1 MLKTKTNSLLNDLIW
16 SFTIELNNT
25 KKRSLINC
33 KKELIPQIDMLQMRV
48 TKEPQQ
54 RVQIQEEG
62 FSNLH
67 LSDCNKYWQKKNKTL
82 KKKEKDLTNQLKML
96 IKFLLL
102 SNLFQGFQQV
112 FRNRLRKR
120 NLLGEILQIL
130 SLMLL
135 RKKEKNH
142 GSLRAQIKSHGC
154 HLIQWE

>member
-1 MLKTKTNSLLNDLIW
+1 
-16 SFTIELNNT
+16 
-25 KKRSLINC
+25 
-33 KKELIPQIDMLQMRV
+33 
-48 TKEPQQ
+48 
-54 RVQIQEEG
+54 
-62 FSNLH
+62 
-67 LSDCNKYWQKKNKTL
+67 
-82 KKKEKDLTNQLKML
+82 ML

-120 NLLGEILQIL
+120 NLLGEILQTL

-154 HLIQWE
+154 HLIQWEWQTHQPELILQQDIWEAKLFQWGMDQVQKDPAGWECQNLEHLTSMLHNLFKTLISSQERLEEQVQREYRKFWNNLLQLGKSVL